1 MSKKRMLKMTIAFMC
16 ILSIMMPYTTPVL
29 AKALT
34 HEDVVANFETTR
46 IHEGGD
52 EATGTLPAEYKE
64 FYDYNPY
71 AYKIGNT
78 TIFKIITAGDT
89 SFENALYCLNG
100 DKSFPGT
107 EALSYKKIADLKDET
122 DLNVKA
128 LGLSASNYKSLIW
141 LIDNMYLRKQTPEL
155 KDEFLSK
162 AFNVSVGSDEFYI
175 IKSLLTDDD
184 IEVVQQWAMWNFTN
198 PETEK
203 YTSFGAVTL
212 NDYIN
217 NLEGDYKDVTGY
229 GERQDYA
236 KTLYDYL
243 VDSAKKA
250 QTEESVT
257 YPTIVKNQMTSE
269 VDGDY
274 YKVGPFKVTSGT
286 AKTESYKLVLVGA
299 DELEIS
305 RENYKIKIDGED
317 EFTNLNVNQIFD
329 KNYYIY
335 IPIKD
340 NNISKLKLKLD
351 YSTYTTKASL
361 WEKEND
367 AEKLYQPI
375 TLITREKE
383 QHSDFVEIQIEE
395 KQYDLALRKYIVK
408 VNNTEYA
415 NRVPNV
421 DVTPLKEG
429 KTTANYK
436 HSKSPIEVN
445 AGDTVV
451 YEIRVYNEGDINA
464 SLNKIVD
471 YLPAGLELVENSDIN
486 KEYKW
491 VLSND
496 GRTVTS
502 DYLSNQT
509 LNAFDKNSDT
519 LDSKYLK
526 IECKISEGTDA
537 GKVLT
542 NIAEI
547 LEDNIDDR
555 DSVPGS
561 LEIDKIDQESFSG
574 NKENDTDL
582 TKSDYYY
589 KGIEDDDDFEKVKV
603 KGGFDLSLQKF
614 ITNANGKVPTVDRT
628 PVVDV
633 TPLKNGSKTDANYE
647 TIKTPLVVKKG
658 DVIVYTL
665 RIYNEGEVS
674 GYAEEVADYI
684 PEGLGFLV
692 NHKINIDNYW
702 SILDMADSKK
712 LSQIPNGKDN
722 LSLDDFSNVKNLDE
736 VEVVLGKSKL
746 VSTKLKSS
754 DTSNENLIKA
764 FDKENGTTLDYRDI
778 QIACIVVDDIPQ
790 GTTLRNVAEITKN
803 SNENRNDVKD
813 IDSTP
818 NTVNPDNY
826 PGDDKNQDD
835 NDYELLVPEEPK
847 KFDLSL
853 QKFITRRNDT
863 NITNRVPVVSIV
875 DGNFKYESKTDALPV
890 ANGDLITYT
899 IRVYNEGEADGYAA
913 EVGDNL
919 PEGLKFVADNE
930 TNKKYEWKL
939 YDKNG
944 KETIDLNQAVSVKT
958 DYLSKEKSEARNE
971 NCLLKAYDSSLG
983 ITAVNPDYRDIQ
995 IVFKVDTNPS
1005 NKNEIINVAEITED
1019 TDKDGNPIDD
1029 VDSTPG
1035 NNKDGEDDIDEEKVR
1050 LQEFDLSLQKF
1061 ITKVNTTEI
1070 KDRIPTITKNSDG
1083 TLRFNHS
1090 TEALAVANND
1100 VVVYTIRVYNEGDI
1114 AGYAKEISD
1123 DLPNGLTFISDN
1135 EINKKYEWKL
1145 YDENGK
1151 ETSDLAKAK
1160 IVKTDYLSKE
1170 KSEARKE
1177 DCLLKAYDAK
1187 ADISN
1192 TNPDYRD
1199 VQIAFKINESDM
1211 TKDVSDKT
1219 KRIIINT
1226 AEIAEDTD
1234 KDGNPIDDK
1243 DSTPGNNKDGED
1255 DIDKEKVYVK
1265 YFDLSLQKDLVK
1277 AIVTEDGVTR
1287 EVVPA
1292 SADQLLKIEVHRKKV
1307 ASTTVKFVYNITVKN
1322 EGEIAGYATQLKD
1335 HIPDGLEFL
1344 PDENKQ
1350 WTKESDKVVITDALK
1365 DTLLEPGKT
1374 VSVQIVLKWTNSEN
1388 NLGEKVNIAEI
1399 SADKNDSDSPDID
1412 STPNNKVMTEDDI
1425 DTAPVILSI
1434 STGSQSITGYIVLS
1448 LTVLTILAVG
1458 IILIKKYV
1466 LV

>member
-1 MSKKRMLKMTIAFMC
+1 MSKKRIMKMTIAFMC
-16 ILSIMMPYTTPVL
+16 ILSIMMPYMTPVL

-34 HEDVVANFETTR
+34 HEDTVANLETTR
-46 IHEGGD
+46 IHEGGE
-52 EATGTLPAEYKE
+52 EATGTLPADYQG
-64 FYDYNPY
+64 FYDYNSY
-71 AYKIGNT
+71 EYKIGNT

-89 SFENALYCLNG
+89 SYENALYCLNG

-107 EALSYKKIADLKDET
+107 EALSYKKMADLKDET

-128 LGLSASNYKSLIW
+128 LGLSAANYKSLIW

-155 KDEFLSK
+155 KDEFLAK
-162 AFNVSVGSDEFYI
+162 AFNVEIGSDEFYI

-198 PETEK
+198 SETEK

-212 NDYIN
+212 KDYIN
-217 NLEGDYKDVTGY
+217 NVEGDYKDVTGY

-243 VDSAKKA
+243 VASAKAA
-250 QTEESVT
+250 QEAEAVT
-257 YPTIVKNQMTSE
+257 YPTIVKNEMTSE
-269 VDGDY
+269 VEGDY

-286 AKTESYKLVLVGA
+286 AASESYKLNLVGA
-299 DELEIS
+299 DELEIA
-305 RENYKIKIDGED
+305 REKYSIKIEGEE

-340 NNISKLKLKLD
+340 NGITKLKLKLD
-351 YSTYTTKASL
+351 YSTYTTEASL

-367 AEKLYQPI
+367 TESLYQPI
-375 TLITREKE
+375 ALITRQEKE
-383 QHSDFVEIQIEE
+383 HNDFVEITIEE

-408 VNNTEYA
+408 VNDTEYT
-415 NRVPNV
+415 NRTPVV
-421 DVTPLKEG
+421 DVTPLKNGE
-429 KTTANYK
+429 TTATYK
-436 HSKSPIEVN
+436 HVKSPIEVN
-445 AGDTVV
+445 IGDTVV
-451 YEIRVYNEGDINA
+451 YEIRIYNEGDINA
-464 SLNKIVD
+464 TLNTVVD
-471 YLPAGLELVENSDIN
+471 YLPTGLELVEDSKIN
-486 KEYKW
+486 TEYKW
-491 VLSND
+491 EVSAD
-496 GRTVTS
+496 GKTVTS
-502 DYLSNQT
+502 NYLANQVI
-509 LNAFDKNSDT
+509 NAFDKNSDT

-526 IECKISEGTDA
+526 IECKIVEGTDA

-547 LEDNIDDR
+547 AEDNIDDR

-561 LEIDKIDQESFSG
+561 LEIDKIDQETYSG

-582 TKSDYYY
+582 TKTDYHY
-589 KGIEDDDDFEKVKV
+589 KGIEDDDDFEKVKI
-603 KGGFDLSLQKF
+603 KGEFDLSLQKF
-614 ITNANGKVPTVDRT
+614 ITKANGKAPLVDRT

-633 TPLKNGSKTDANYE
+633 TPLKNGSKTNANYE
-647 TIKTPLVVKKG
+647 TVKTPLVVNKG
-658 DVIVYTL
+658 DVIIYTL
-665 RIYNEGEVS
+665 RVYNEGEVA
-674 GYAEEVADYI
+674 GYAEEIADYI

-692 NHKINIDNYW
+692 NHTVNVDNYW
-702 SILDMADSKK
+702 SILEMADSKK

-722 LSLDDFSNVKNLDE
+722 LSLDDFVGITNLDE

-754 DTSNENLIKA
+754 ETDTENLIKA
-764 FDKENGTTLDYRDI
+764 FDKENGTTLDYKDI
-778 QIACIVVDDIPQ
+778 QIACIVIDDIPQ
-790 GTTLRNVAEITKN
+790 NSSLRNVAEITKN

-818 NTVNPDNY
+818 DTVNPDNY
-826 PGDDKNQDD
+826 PGDDKEQDD

-853 QKFITRRNDT
+853 QKFITRLNDT
-863 NITNRVPVVSIV
+863 NITNRTPVVSIV
-875 DGNFKYESKTDALPV
+875 DGKFKYEGKTDALPV
-890 ANGDLITYT
+890 ANGDLVTYT
-899 IRVYNEGEADGYAA
+899 IRIYNEGEADGYAA

-919 PEGLKFVADNE
+919 PEGLTFVTDNE

-944 KETIDLNQAVSVKT
+944 KETTDLNQAVSVKT

-971 NCLLKAYDSSLG
+971 NCLIKAYDSTAG
-983 ITAVNPDYRDIQ
+983 ITATNPDYRDIQ
-995 IVFKVDTNPS
+995 IVFKVDTNSS
-1005 NKNEIINVAEITED
+1005 NKNDIINIAEITED
-1019 TDKDGNPIDD
+1019 TDKDGNPVEDE
-1029 VDSTPG
+1029 DSTPG
-1035 NNKDGEDDIDEEKVR
+1035 NNKDGEDDIDDEKVR

-1061 ITKVNTTEI
+1061 ITKLNSTDI
-1070 KDRIPTITKNSDG
+1070 KDRVPTITKNDDG

-1114 AGYAKEISD
+1114 AGYAKEVSD
-1123 DLPNGLTFISDN
+1123 DLPTGLTFITDN
-1135 EINKKYEWKL
+1135 EINKKYGWKL
-1145 YDENGK
+1145 YDENGN
-1151 ETSDLAKAK
+1151 ETSDLSKAK
-1160 IVKTDYLSKE
+1160 TVKTDYLSKE
-1170 KSEARKE
+1170 KSEARNE
-1177 DCLLKAYDAK
+1177 DCLIKAYDAK
-1187 ADISN
+1187 ANLSD
-1192 TNPDYRD
+1192 TNPDHRD
-1199 VQIAFKINESDM
+1199 VQIAFKINEADI
-1211 TKDVSDKT
+1211 TKDVSDKG
-1219 KRIIINT
+1219 KREIINT
-1226 AEIAEDTD
+1226 AEITDDTD
-1234 KDGNPIDDK
+1234 KDGNPVEDK

-1307 ASTTVKFVYNITVKN
+1307 SSTTIKFVYNITVKN

-1335 HIPDGLEFL
+1335 HIPDGLEFIAE
-1344 PDENKQ
+1344 DNAK
-1350 WTKESDKVVITDALK
+1350 WTKESDKVVVTDALK
-1365 DTLLEPGKT
+1365 DTLIEPGKT
-1374 VSVQIVLKWTNSEN
+1374 ASVQIVLKWTNSES
-1388 NLGEKVNIAEI
+1388 NLGEKINIAEI
-1399 SADKNDSDSPDID
+1399 SDDKNDSDSPDID

-1434 STGSQSITGYIVLS
+1434 STGTESAGYIVLT

-1458 IILIKKYV
+1458 IALIKKYV